1 MSFSISVTIFW
12 LYIVEVDGSD
22 IVEGLGRV
30 DLGKVN
36 NSEMV
41 KGRGKDKDGCH
52 LFLFWFWDQ
61 HCLWFWYSVIL

>member
-52 LFLFWFWDQ
+52 LFLF
-61 HCLWFWYSVIL
+61 